1 MAFSQFINGSMVLT
15 GSVAVWEVISML
27 IAAGATKAADSDGT
41 TYSATGTQV
50 TSGSSGAGGLG
61 NTSAWVRLQ
70 LPGGRELTF
79 QRGASNTQWRVKYSA
94 SAGFTG
100 GSPGATQTPTAT
112 DGQIRIGGGTDA
124 SPTYVSWFS
133 ADASYKLYG
142 GAGGATDGFWFAT
155 VAIVGGAQVAG
166 MFFDP
171 LSSSTTS
178 DGDTCV
184 IGVSI
189 SGSAFTSSILIANSA
204 TATTGGVMGWLKY
217 GLAGSGYVA
226 IPALTLND
234 GGGAMWPSAAGT
246 NPHTNK
252 DALELIQYGRKS
264 SLSAP
269 TGPKGV
275 SKFVAWN
282 AATRSATETYSVDST
297 RDRIVFSD
305 INFPW
310 NGAVVL

>member
-1 MAFSQFINGSMVLT
+1 MAFTQFINGSMVLT
-15 GSVAVWEVISML
+15 GSVAMWEVISML

-41 TYSATGTQV
+41 TYSSSGTRVTGGG
-50 TSGSSGAGGLG
+50 SGSNGLG

-70 LPGGRELTF
+70 LPGNREITI
-79 QRGASNTQWRVKYSA
+79 QRGTTNTVWRIKYSA
-94 SAGFTG
+94 SARFTG
-100 GSPGATQTPTAT
+100 GSPGATQTPSAT
-112 DGQIRIGGGTDA
+112 DEAIRVGGGTDA
-124 SPTYVSWFS
+124 SPTYTSIFS
-133 ADASYKLYG
+133 ADTTYKLYG

-155 VAIVGGAQVAG
+155 TLIAGGTQSAG

-178 DGDTCV
+178 DGDACV
-184 IGVSI
+184 IGMSI
-189 SGSAFTSSILIANSA
+189 SGSAFSSGTLTSNSS
-204 TATTGGVMGWLKY
+204 TASTGGVMGWLKY
-217 GLAGSGYVA
+217 GIAGAGFVS
-226 IPALTLND
+226 IPALTVND